1 MKDQIQSLEKDNT
14 EQKELYEKQL
24 RSNEEQSD
32 EIKKFKEQSE
42 TEAAEHKK
50 TVDMLSMKIQTLEK
64 NCEAYEVQMEK
75 DQSQISQLLTKVKRK
90 IISVKEKE
98 KDVLKRVKILES
110 ENIDLKK
117 TQNEMEDLKRKQI
130 KIFLDKIKLTSE
142 VG

>member
-1 MKDQIQSLEKDNT
+1 MKDQIQSLKKDNT

>member
-1 MKDQIQSLEKDNT
+1 LKDQIQSLKKDNT

>member
-1 MKDQIQSLEKDNT
+1 MKDQIQSLKKDNT

-24 RSNEEQSD
+24 KSNEELSD

-75 DQSQISQLLTKVKRK
+75 DQSQISQLLTKV
-90 IISVKEKE
+90 ISVKEKE
-98 KDVLKRVKILES
+98 KDVQKRVKILES

-117 TQNEMEDLKRKQI
+117 TQNDMEDLKRKQI
-130 KIFLDKIKLTSE
+130 KIFLDKIKLTSQ